1 MAGDDESF
9 LADLTDFLNSLQPP
23 TELQTHDGIAI
34 EATALQLDND
44 QLLAESEALLAS
56 CDGSTS
62 TASQVSIPRDHQS
75 ADAEGFKA
83 LEDQR
88 RELRNKQAAKRR
100 RKYHNK
106 LKNER
111 QTLQEQELTLSE
123 ELSELQRTRRK
134 KTKLLQVK
142 RVLDPVWEAIA
153 ARQME
158 GRSVAEEQQKR
169 LKSAVA
175 SRQKVIREVGEMM
188 RQQLCGVHSPQM
200 CGANSTTD
208 ANLRQLDADDIALFE
223 DYLQD
228 IDTVYA
234 QTDEAFRGS
243 GLEENPRTS
252 YKVGPVRRRDGDVE
266 FLESLDVLL
275 VQHDFEQTCNAM
287 WRAMV
292 HVHRRQDR
300 QQYRGVTDPDNT
312 IAVKL
317 RIPCP
322 RDSGEPVDMLVHLV
336 TRRYVE
342 AGRVVIVWRAMT
354 EGDDEFSGMH
364 SDEFG
369 WCVIRPNERKSTLPT
384 VMATFARFVPMTVA
398 THFEDKAHV
407 DQFAKFVVTSGE
419 EDGAEI
425 SRMMEALLL
434 DDPVRT
440 ESTLQRV

>member
-1 MAGDDESF
+1 MTGDDESF
-9 LADLTDFLNSLQPP
+9 LADLTGFLNTLEPP
-23 TELQTHDGIAI
+23 IELQTHDGIAT
-34 EATALQLDND
+34 EATALLLDSD
-44 QLLAESEALLAS
+44 QLLVETDALLAS
-56 CDGSTS
+56 CDGPPSI
-62 TASQVSIPRDHQS
+62 ASQVLIPRGPQS
-75 ADAEGFKA
+75 ADGEGLKA

-100 RKYHNK
+100 RKYRNK

-111 QTLQEQELTLSE
+111 QTLQEQEQTLSE
-123 ELSELQRTRRK
+123 ELSELQRARRK
-134 KTKLLQVK
+134 KVKPLQVK
-142 RVLDPVWEAIA
+142 RVTNPVWEAIA

-158 GRSVAEEQQKR
+158 GRSVAEEQRKR

-188 RQQLCGVHSPQM
+188 RQQLRSPHL
-200 CGANSTTD
+200 CGADVTTAMD
-208 ANLRQLDADDIALFE
+208 ASFERLDADDIALFE

-234 QTDEAFRGS
+234 QTDEAFRDS

-275 VQHDFEQTCNAM
+275 VPHDFEQTCSAM

-300 QQYRGVTDPDNT
+300 HQYRGVTDPDNT

-369 WCVIRPNERKSTLPT
+369 WCVIRPNDTNAALPT

-398 THFEDKAHV
+398 THFEDKAQV
-407 DQFAKFVVTSGE
+407 DQFATFVVTSGE

-434 DDPVRT
+434 DDSVRN
-440 ESTLQRV
+440 EITL